1 MKRKSY
7 IDKVLNFLNNDY
19 NRETYPKSNFDLFDG
34 IEKFVR
40 FLIKNDIISNYG
52 IEEGSEEYVYLIESW
67 IRKNYGNGDEALFGD
82 TVVLKEMPDDPN
94 PIEKG
99 TKGKIIDINTVLTF
113 GEDHL
118 IVHWENGRK
127 INLLRGFDKYDVIQ
141 NIGNKFLNLTIH
153 SSIKLK

>member
-94 PIEKG
+94 PIETG

-141 NIGNKFLNLTIH
+141 NIGNKFLNLTI
-153 SSIKLK
+153 KGY

>member
-40 FLIKNDIISNYG
+40 FLIKNDITSNYG

-82 TVVLKEMPDDPN
+82 TVVLKEMPEDPN

-141 NIGNKFLNLTIH
+141 NIGNKFLNL
-153 SSIKLK
+153 SIKGYL

>member
-99 TKGKIIDINTVLTF
+99 TKGKIIHINTVLTF

-141 NIGNKFLNLTIH
+141 NIGNKFLNLTI
-153 SSIKLK
+153 KGY

>member
-7 IDKVLNFLNNDY
+7 VDRILNFLNNDY
-19 NRETYPKSNFDLFDG
+19 NRETYPPLDLFSDVEKIIKYY
-34 IEKFVR
+34 IEDDLV
-40 FLIKNDIISNYG
+40 SNYG
-52 IEEGSEEYVYLIESW
+52 IEKGNDEYSYLIESW

-82 TVVLKEMPDDPN
+82 TVVLKEMPEDPN

-141 NIGNKFLNLTIH
+141 NIGNKFLNL
-153 SSIKLK
+153 SIKGYL

>member
-82 TVVLKEMPDDPN
+82 TVVLKEMLEDPN

-141 NIGNKFLNLTIH
+141 NIGNKFLNLTI
-153 SSIKLK
+153 KGY

>member
-141 NIGNKFLNLTIH
+141 NIGNKFLNLTI
-153 SSIKLK
+153 KGY

>member
-113 GEDHL
+113 CEDHL

-141 NIGNKFLNLTIH
+141 NIGNKFLNLTI
-153 SSIKLK
+153 KGY

>member
-127 INLLRGFDKYDVIQ
+127 IILLRGFDKYDVIQ
-141 NIGNKFLNLTIH
+141 NIGNKFLNLTI
-153 SSIKLK
+153 KGY

>member
-82 TVVLKEMPDDPN
+82 TVVLEEMPDDPN
-94 PIEKG
+94 PIQKG
-99 TKGKIIDINTVLTF
+99 TKGKITDINTILSF

-127 INLLRGFDKYDVIQ
+127 INLLRGIDKYDVIQ
-141 NIGNKFLNLTIH
+141 NIGNKYLNMR
-153 SSIKLK
+153 IKGY

>member
-7 IDKVLNFLNNDY
+7 IDRILNFLNNDY
-19 NRETYPKSNFDLFDG
+19 NRETYSYHNFNLFSDVEKIIKFYIKEDL
-34 IEKFVR
+34 
-40 FLIKNDIISNYG
+40 LSNYG
-52 IEEGSEEYVYLIESW
+52 VEIDSDEYPYLIESW

-82 TVVLKEMPDDPN
+82 TVVLKEMPEDPN

-99 TKGKIIDINTVLTF
+99 TKGKITDINTVSMF
-113 GEDHL
+113 KEDHL

-141 NIGNKFLNLTIH
+141 NIGNKFLNLTI
-153 SSIKLK
+153 KGY

>member
-82 TVVLKEMPDDPN
+82 TVVLKEMPEDIN

-141 NIGNKFLNLTIH
+141 NIGNKFLNLTI
-153 SSIKLK
+153 KGY